1 VHKPGHGVPG
11 GSGPRQEA
19 TGLLPGLVRE
29 GEGVAAE
36 VLVKLGADVPQVQQV
51 IHLLH
56 GRPRAPC
63 PARVPASANGLAR
76 ELTPVR
82 NRWSDA

>member
-1 VHKPGHGVPG
+1 VHKPRHGVPG

-19 TGLLPGLVRE
+19 TGLGHDYVGTEHLLPGLVRE

-36 VLVKLGADVPQVQQV
+36 VLVKLGADLPRVQQV

-56 GRPRAPC
+56 GRPGAPC
-63 PARVPASANGLAR
+63 PARVPPRQTGWPGS
-76 ELTPVR
+76 
-82 NRWSDA
+82 